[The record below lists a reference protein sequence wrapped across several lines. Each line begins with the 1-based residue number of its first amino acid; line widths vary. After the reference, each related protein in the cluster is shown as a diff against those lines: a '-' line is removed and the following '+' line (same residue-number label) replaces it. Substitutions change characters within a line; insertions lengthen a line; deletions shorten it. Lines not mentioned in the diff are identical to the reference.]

1 MTDAAH
7 RLQKGSKFP
16 LRLNQMVDAPKFAP
30 PKVEQH
36 RAADSKLPS
45 AANVNSVASSLASS
59 LASPSASSHASSS
72 ATAFATAPSASV
84 LAARAMLRPQSVLQ
98 HSVDHAAN
106 AKLPSG
112 LGMDSADVR
121 ARMVERLRAGGLRN
135 EAVLNA
141 IARVQRHLFV
151 DTALVIQ
158 AYEDTSLPIGHGQ
171 TISKPSVVARMIEL
185 LMSGTRARATGH
197 LGKALEIG
205 TGCGYQAA
213 VLARLAKQV
222 VSVER
227 LKALH
232 DKARALLT
240 LEGGVAGGAAGGTA
254 GGVAVRL
261 VYGDGMLGH
270 APNAPYDSIIAA
282 AGGHALPD
290 AWLAQLAVG
299 GRLVAP
305 VEMAS
310 GRGPAHQ
317 ALVVVDR
324 TETGFERHVFETV
337 QFVPLKSGMVR

>member
-7 RLQKGSKFP
+7 RLHKAGKFP
-16 LRLNQMVDAPKFAP
+16 LRLNQLAAAPKFASAR
-30 PKVEQH
+30 VEEH
-36 RAADSKLPS
+36 RAIESRLP
-45 AANVNSVASSLASS
+45 APPLGTT
-59 LASPSASSHASSS
+59 PS
-72 ATAFATAPSASV
+72 APSASV
-84 LAARAMLRPQSVLQ
+84 LAARGVLRPQSVLQ

-106 AKLPSG
+106 SKLSSG

-121 ARMVERLRAGGLRN
+121 ARMVERLRAGGIRD

-141 IARVQRHLFV
+141 IERVQRHRFV

-185 LMSGTRARATGH
+185 LKNGTQARASGH
-197 LGKALEIG
+197 LGKVLEIG

-213 VLARLAKQV
+213 VLACLSKQV

-227 LKALH
+227 VKALH
-232 DKARALLT
+232 DKAQALLRDERG
-240 LEGGVAGGAAGGTA
+240 LAVGAVGGAVGGVA

-290 AWLAQLAVG
+290 AWLAQLAIG

-305 VEMAS
+305 VEMPS
-310 GRGPAHQ
+310 GRGLAHQ

-324 TETGFERHVFETV
+324 TEQGFERHVFETV
-337 QFVPLKSGMVR
+337 QFVPLKSGMIR